1 MPSPVTAAVD
11 GLLSAAIR
19 NSYSMSKLTGEII
32 MKRKIFVN
40 GDMTGKGT
48 TKLVVI
54 QYKKDK
60 FAGYIYGDIKNE
72 KKSFTASSVE
82 KIEKDSN
89 WKWIG
94 PWEVVKHPKATV
106 YNLGED
112 GIPAPSVQSERYA
125 HCSEE
130 LRKYCTTPGRC
141 KLALHLLAGPIE
153 RLYAKGAGGQYTGS
167 SIMQIDLK
175 KNANTNGV
183 ERAAAYSFARD
194 LSGKNVHWK
203 LKLPVYMPEN
213 NRMPRIK
220 DNAYIKDTCGKKL
233 RFSAVY
239 PDGAVV
245 LDNRVLETTDTV
257 KLIHDN
263 PHCMVVLIGARPT
276 KLGNMSVEVITAEE
290 LGATSVDWD
299 TECLHWMTQAFSA
312 EAAQRHKVKP
322 AVQWAKGMVD
332 EKLES
337 SNQRFDSKLY
347 ATELYLTTAYLLI
360 DFLRSEDNLNPT
372 EEAELC
378 NLLYNAVLPGCYTPP
393 TENGVVQQAIPLTE
407 ANFEDAAKQTLSHIL
422 KDISRYRFVSQ
433 GEACPAE
440 NELEQIGVDGFLRM
454 FDTDKA
460 HKTQVPSV
468 LFYKQTFA
476 RLFKEQCPYHCEDEK
491 LLDKLLSA
499 FGKGKLLNCCPVR
512 DVSKD
517 RFGDKSPVASVR
529 LLVDRLDFLS
539 EEKLEELKQA
549 FQVKD

>member
-1 MPSPVTAAVD
+1 M
-11 GLLSAAIR
+11 
-19 NSYSMSKLTGEII
+19 
-32 MKRKIFVN
+32 
-40 GDMTGKGT
+40 
-48 TKLVVI
+48 
-54 QYKKDK
+54 
-60 FAGYIYGDIKNE
+60 
-72 KKSFTASSVE
+72 E

-89 WKWIG
+89 WEWIG

-112 GIPAPSVQSERYA
+112 GIPAPAVRNERYA

-141 KLALHLLAGPIE
+141 KLALRLLAGPIE
-153 RLYAKGAGGQYTGS
+153 RLYAKWAGNQYTGS

-175 KNANTNGV
+175 KTANTNGF

-203 LKLPVYMPEN
+203 LKMPVYMPEN

-257 KLIHDN
+257 KFIREN

-290 LGATSVDWD
+290 LGATSVDWG

-322 AVQWAKGMVD
+322 AVQWAKGMVY

-347 ATELYLTTAYLLI
+347 ATELYLTTAY
-360 DFLRSEDNLNPT
+360 F
-372 EEAELC
+372 
-378 NLLYNAVLPGCYTPP
+378 
-393 TENGVVQQAIPLTE
+393 
-407 ANFEDAAKQTLSHIL
+407 
-422 KDISRYRFVSQ
+422 
-433 GEACPAE
+433 
-440 NELEQIGVDGFLRM
+440 
-454 FDTDKA
+454 
-460 HKTQVPSV
+460 
-468 LFYKQTFA
+468 
-476 RLFKEQCPYHCEDEK
+476 
-491 LLDKLLSA
+491 
-499 FGKGKLLNCCPVR
+499 
-512 DVSKD
+512 D
-517 RFGDKSPVASVR
+517 RFPACWRIIQGLYAWKRGKMA
-529 LLVDRLDFLS
+529 
-539 EEKLEELKQA
+539 
-549 FQVKD
+549 

>member
-1 MPSPVTAAVD
+1 M
-11 GLLSAAIR
+11 
-19 NSYSMSKLTGEII
+19 
-32 MKRKIFVN
+32 N
-40 GDMTGKGT
+40 GKDT

-54 QYKKDK
+54 QYPKDK
-60 FAGYIYGDIKNE
+60 FAGYIYGDTKNE
-72 KKSFTASSVE
+72 KKGFRASSVE

-89 WKWIG
+89 WEWIG

-112 GIPAPSVQSERYA
+112 GIPAPAVRNERYA

-153 RLYAKGAGGQYTGS
+153 RLYAKWAGNQYTGS

-175 KNANTNGV
+175 KTANTNGF

-257 KLIHDN
+257 KFIREN

-290 LGATSVDWD
+290 LGATSVDWG

-347 ATELYLTTAYLLI
+347 ATELYLTTAYFDRFPACWRIIQGLYAWKRGKNGLTPILQMDITATFICLI
-360 DFLRSEDNLNPT
+360 KIIRKRICRKRCCSPWMISPSCLRSFVRMH
-372 EEAELC
+372 ARMQSC
-378 NLLYNAVLPGCYTPP
+378 
-393 TENGVVQQAIPLTE
+393 
-407 ANFEDAAKQTLSHIL
+407 
-422 KDISRYRFVSQ
+422 SRRKS
-433 GEACPAE
+433 
-440 NELEQIGVDGFLRM
+440 
-454 FDTDKA
+454 
-460 HKTQVPSV
+460 SS
-468 LFYKQTFA
+468 
-476 RLFKEQCPYHCEDEK
+476 
-491 LLDKLLSA
+491 SA
-499 FGKGKLLNCCPVR
+499 KGKR
-512 DVSKD
+512 
-517 RFGDKSPVASVR
+517 A
-529 LLVDRLDFLS
+529 
-539 EEKLEELKQA
+539 A
-549 FQVKD
+549 AA

>member
-1 MPSPVTAAVD
+1 
-11 GLLSAAIR
+11 
-19 NSYSMSKLTGEII
+19 

-40 GDMTGKGT
+40 GDMTGKGIPR
-48 TKLVVI
+48 LAVL

-60 FAGYIYGDIKNE
+60 FEGYIYGDTKNE
-72 KKSFTASSVE
+72 EKGFRASSVE

-89 WKWIG
+89 WEWIG
-94 PWEVVKHPKATV
+94 PWEVIKHPKATV

-112 GIPAPSVQSERYA
+112 GIPAPAVRNERYA

-130 LRKYCTTPGRC
+130 LRKYCTTPERC

-153 RLYAKGAGGQYTGS
+153 RLYAKWAGNQYTGS

-175 KNANTNGV
+175 KAANTNGF

-203 LKLPVYMPEN
+203 LKMPVYMPEN

-257 KLIHDN
+257 KFICEN

-276 KLGNMSVEVITAEE
+276 KLGNMSVEGITAEE

-347 ATELYLTTAYLLI
+347 ATELYLTTAYFDRFPACWRIIQGLYAWKRGKNGLTPILQMDITATFICLI
-360 DFLRSEDNLNPT
+360 KIIRKRICRKRFCLPWMISPSCLRSFVRML
-372 EEAELC
+372 ARMQSC
-378 NLLYNAVLPGCYTPP
+378 
-393 TENGVVQQAIPLTE
+393 
-407 ANFEDAAKQTLSHIL
+407 
-422 KDISRYRFVSQ
+422 SRRKS
-433 GEACPAE
+433 
-440 NELEQIGVDGFLRM
+440 
-454 FDTDKA
+454 
-460 HKTQVPSV
+460 SS
-468 LFYKQTFA
+468 
-476 RLFKEQCPYHCEDEK
+476 
-491 LLDKLLSA
+491 SA
-499 FGKGKLLNCCPVR
+499 KGKR
-512 DVSKD
+512 
-517 RFGDKSPVASVR
+517 A
-529 LLVDRLDFLS
+529 
-539 EEKLEELKQA
+539 A
-549 FQVKD
+549 AA

>member
-1 MPSPVTAAVD
+1 
-11 GLLSAAIR
+11 
-19 NSYSMSKLTGEII
+19 

-40 GDMTGKGT
+40 GDMNGKGA

-60 FAGYIYGDIKNE
+60 FAGYIYGDTKNE
-72 KKSFTASSVE
+72 KKGFRASSVE

-89 WKWIG
+89 WEWIG
-94 PWEVVKHPKATV
+94 PWEVVKHPKVTV

-112 GIPAPSVQSERYA
+112 GIPAPAVRNERYA

-153 RLYAKGAGGQYTGS
+153 RLYAKWAGNQYTGS

-175 KNANTNGV
+175 KTANTNGF

-257 KLIHDN
+257 KFIREN

-312 EAAQRHKVKP
+312 EAAQRHEVKP

-360 DFLRSEDNLNPT
+360 AFLHAGGS
-372 EEAELC
+372 
-378 NLLYNAVLPGCYTPP
+378 YKVYTHG
-393 TENGVVQQAIPLTE
+393 NG
-407 ANFEDAAKQTLSHIL
+407 
-422 KDISRYRFVSQ
+422 
-433 GEACPAE
+433 
-440 NELEQIGVDGFLRM
+440 
-454 FDTDKA
+454 
-460 HKTQVPSV
+460 
-468 LFYKQTFA
+468 
-476 RLFKEQCPYHCEDEK
+476 EK
-491 LLDKLLSA
+491 MA
-499 FGKGKLLNCCPVR
+499 
-512 DVSKD
+512 
-517 RFGDKSPVASVR
+517 
-529 LLVDRLDFLS
+529 
-539 EEKLEELKQA
+539 
-549 FQVKD
+549 

>member
-1 MPSPVTAAVD
+1 
-11 GLLSAAIR
+11 
-19 NSYSMSKLTGEII
+19 

-40 GDMTGKGT
+40 GDMNGKGT

-60 FAGYIYGDIKNE
+60 FAGYIYGVTKNE
-72 KKSFTASSVE
+72 KKGFRASSVE

-89 WKWIG
+89 WEWIG

-112 GIPAPSVQSERYA
+112 GIPAPAVRNERYA

-153 RLYAKGAGGQYTGS
+153 RLYAKWAGNQYTGS

-175 KNANTNGV
+175 KTANTNGF

-203 LKLPVYMPEN
+203 LKMPVYMPEN

-257 KLIHDN
+257 KFIREN

-290 LGATSVDWD
+290 LGAISVDWD

-347 ATELYLTTAYLLI
+347 ATELYLTIVYFDRFPACWRIIQGLYAWKREKMAWHRYCKWI
-360 DFLRSEDNLNPT
+360 LR
-372 EEAELC
+372 
-378 NLLYNAVLPGCYTPP
+378 
-393 TENGVVQQAIPLTE
+393 
-407 ANFEDAAKQTLSHIL
+407 
-422 KDISRYRFVSQ
+422 
-433 GEACPAE
+433 
-440 NELEQIGVDGFLRM
+440 
-454 FDTDKA
+454 
-460 HKTQVPSV
+460 
-468 LFYKQTFA
+468 
-476 RLFKEQCPYHCEDEK
+476 
-491 LLDKLLSA
+491 LLS
-499 FGKGKLLNCCPVR
+499 FV
-512 DVSKD
+512 
-517 RFGDKSPVASVR
+517 
-529 LLVDRLDFLS
+529 
-539 EEKLEELKQA
+539 
-549 FQVKD
+549 

>member
-1 MPSPVTAAVD
+1 
-11 GLLSAAIR
+11 
-19 NSYSMSKLTGEII
+19 

-40 GDMTGKGT
+40 GDMNGKGA

-60 FAGYIYGDIKNE
+60 FAGYIYGDTKNE

-89 WKWIG
+89 WEWIG
-94 PWEVVKHPKATV
+94 PWEVVKHPKAIV

-112 GIPAPSVQSERYA
+112 GIPAPAVRNERYA

-153 RLYAKGAGGQYTGS
+153 RLYAKWAGNQYTGS

-175 KNANTNGV
+175 KTANTNGF

-194 LSGKNVHWK
+194 LSDKNVHWK

-257 KLIHDN
+257 KFIREN

-322 AVQWAKGMVD
+322 AVPWAKGMVD

-347 ATELYLTTAYLLI
+347 ATELYLTTAYFDRFPACWRIIQGSYAWKRGKNGLI
-360 DFLRSEDNLNPT
+360 PISKTAATAISVCLIKTIRKRICRKRFCSPWMISPSCLRSFVRMT
-372 EEAELC
+372 ARMQSC
-378 NLLYNAVLPGCYTPP
+378 SRR
-393 TENGVVQQAIPLTE
+393 
-407 ANFEDAAKQTLSHIL
+407 KLS
-422 KDISRYRFVSQ
+422 S
-433 GEACPAE
+433 
-440 NELEQIGVDGFLRM
+440 
-454 FDTDKA
+454 
-460 HKTQVPSV
+460 
-468 LFYKQTFA
+468 
-476 RLFKEQCPYHCEDEK
+476 
-491 LLDKLLSA
+491 SA
-499 FGKGKLLNCCPVR
+499 KGKR
-512 DVSKD
+512 
-517 RFGDKSPVASVR
+517 VA
-529 LLVDRLDFLS
+529 
-539 EEKLEELKQA
+539 A
-549 FQVKD
+549 A

>member
-1 MPSPVTAAVD
+1 
-11 GLLSAAIR
+11 
-19 NSYSMSKLTGEII
+19 
-32 MKRKIFVN
+32 
-40 GDMTGKGT
+40 
-48 TKLVVI
+48 
-54 QYKKDK
+54 
-60 FAGYIYGDIKNE
+60 
-72 KKSFTASSVE
+72 
-82 KIEKDSN
+82 
-89 WKWIG
+89 
-94 PWEVVKHPKATV
+94 
-106 YNLGED
+106 
-112 GIPAPSVQSERYA
+112 
-125 HCSEE
+125 
-130 LRKYCTTPGRC
+130 
-141 KLALHLLAGPIE
+141 
-153 RLYAKGAGGQYTGS
+153 
-167 SIMQIDLK
+167 MQIDLK
-175 KNANTNGV
+175 KTANTNGV

-220 DNAYIKDTCGKKL
+220 DNAYIKDTCGKRL

-257 KLIHDN
+257 KLIRDN

-332 EKLES
+332 EKLGS

-393 TENGVVQQAIPLTE
+393 TESGAAPQAMLLTE
-407 ANFEDAAKQTLSHIL
+407 ANFGDAAKKTISHIL

>member
-1 MPSPVTAAVD
+1 
-11 GLLSAAIR
+11 
-19 NSYSMSKLTGEII
+19 

-40 GDMTGKGT
+40 GDMTGKGIP
-48 TKLVVI
+48 KLAVL

-60 FAGYIYGDIKNE
+60 FEGYIYGDTKNE
-72 KKSFTASSVE
+72 EKSFKASSVE
-82 KIEKDSN
+82 KIEKDTDWELN
-89 WKWIG
+89 G
-94 PWEVVKHPKATV
+94 PWEVVKHPRATV

-112 GIPAPSVQSERYA
+112 GISAPSVQSERYA

-153 RLYAKGAGGQYTGS
+153 RLYAKLAGDQYTESG
-167 SIMQIDLK
+167 IMQIDLK
-175 KNANTNGV
+175 KTANTNGV

-245 LDNRVLETTDTV
+245 LDNRVLEKTDTV
-257 KLIHDN
+257 KFIREN
-263 PHCMVVLIGARPT
+263 PHCMVVLIGARST

-322 AVQWAKGMVD
+322 AVQWAKSMVD

-393 TENGVVQQAIPLTE
+393 MESGVPTQAIPLSE
-407 ANFEDAAKQTLSHIL
+407 ENFEDAVQQT
-422 KDISRYRFVSQ
+422 ISCMLEDHTRF
-433 GEACPAE
+433 
-440 NELEQIGVDGFLRM
+440 IRM
-454 FDTDKA
+454 ETGKEWPDTDIENGCYGYF
-460 HKTQVPSV
+460 H
-468 LFYKQTFA
+468 LFDQDHTKKNLQETILFTVDDFTKLFA
-476 RLFKEQCPYHCEDEK
+476 QFCPYDCSDAK
-491 LLDKLLSA
+491 LLKKKIKQLSEGKVGGCCLKRSDNRDY
-499 FGKGKLLNCCPVR
+499 FGKDNPRKR
-512 DVSKD
+512 
-517 RFGDKSPVASVR
+517 SVR
-529 LLVDRLDFLS
+529 LIINQLDFLPK
-539 EEKLEELKQA
+539 EKQNALKAACYSDQTDNS
-549 FQVKD
+549 K